1 MAVNKVDVPKS
12 STISSLIFK
21 HSEFGLAIGVLSI
34 IVVLI
39 VPLPTFLLDILITI
53 NISLS
58 FLILLVTLHVKQAL
72 EISAF
77 PSLLLFT
84 TLFRLALNVASTR
97 LILMHANA
105 GAVIASFG
113 NFVVG
118 GNVVIGMVIFI
129 ILTLIQFIVITKG
142 ATRVA
147 EVAARFTLDAMPG
160 KQMSIDADLNS
171 GMITE
176 EEARGRREAISQ
188 EAEFYGSM
196 DGASKFV
203 SGDAIAG
210 IVITLVNIAGGI
222 IIGGL
227 MQGMG
232 ISDALSTY
240 TILTVGDGLVSQ
252 IPSLINATS
261 AALLITKASTKTS
274 LGSELASQ
282 LLTIPRALA
291 FAAGILGFFS
301 LVPGLPKTPFIMMS
315 AFFGLMFY
323 VTRKSST
330 SGVVEKDGKEQEA
343 KKLKELKEPEKEI
356 EALLQVDR
364 MGVEVGYKL
373 VPLVDPKKTGGVLS
387 RINALRKQLAR
398 DMGAII
404 PPIRLRDN
412 LQLASNEYHIKIK
425 GQTVAKGEIQPDS
438 YLALGGEEQEP
449 IEGIKTVDPAY
460 GLPGVWISESKKDS
474 AESAGYTV
482 IDPTSVL
489 ITHLTEV
496 VKSHAHEIITR
507 EDIQKIIEN
516 LKKDSPTL
524 VNELT
529 PSILALGVVHE
540 VIRNLLRERI
550 SIRDFSTILETLIDH
565 APGTKDPDVLTEYV
579 RQRLCRTLCGQYQNE
594 ASKIS
599 TISFEPRLEQEIAN
613 SIHTTGNKAVLAL
626 EPNYAQKIIDAIAAT
641 MKKTYSSS
649 SDTVLLTSSTVRNH
663 IRKLIESA
671 IPYLPVLSYKE
682 IAPGIQIESLG
693 VVILAEGGERNK

>member
-12 STISSLIFK
+12 SMISSLIFK

-105 GAVIASFG
+105 GAVIAAFG

-142 ATRVA
+142 ATRVS

-176 EEARGRREAISQ
+176 EEARGRRETISQ

-274 LGSELASQ
+274 LGTELASQ

-315 AFFGLMFY
+315 AFFGLLFY

-649 SDTVLLTSSTVRNH
+649 SDTVLLTSSAVRNH

>member
-1 MAVNKVDVPKS
+1 MAVNKVDVTKS
-12 STISSLIFK
+12 SMISSLIFK

-39 VPLPTFLLDILITI
+39 VPLPTFLLDILITV

-105 GAVIASFG
+105 GAVIAAFG

-142 ATRVA
+142 ATRVS

-176 EEARGRREAISQ
+176 EEARGRRETISQ

-222 IIGGL
+222 IVGGL

-274 LGSELASQ
+274 LGSELSSQ
-282 LLTIPRALA
+282 LLTVPRALA

-301 LVPGLPKTPFIMMS
+301 LIPGLPKTPFIIMS
-315 AFFGLMFY
+315 IFFGLMFY
-323 VTRKSST
+323 VTRKNST
-330 SGVVEKDGKEQEA
+330 SGVMEKDGKEQEV
-343 KKLKELKEPEKEI
+343 KKLNELKEPEKEI

-425 GQTVAKGEIQPDS
+425 GQTVANGEIQPDS
-438 YLALGGEEQEP
+438 YLALGGEEQKP

-460 GLPGVWISESKKDS
+460 GLPGVWISESKKES

-496 VKSHAHEIITR
+496 IKSHAHEIITR

-529 PSILALGVVHE
+529 PNILPMGVVHE
-540 VIRNLLRERI
+540 VIRNLLREKI

-613 SIHTTGNKAVLAL
+613 SIHTTGNKSVLAL

-693 VVILAEGGERNK
+693 VVNLTNED

>member
-1 MAVNKVDVPKS
+1 MAENKLNMPGSPMAFLLKN
-12 STISSLIFK
+12 
-21 HSEFGLAIGVLSI
+21 SEYGLAVGVVSI
-34 IVVLI
+34 LIVLI
-39 VPLPTFLLDILITI
+39 IPLPTFLLDILITI

-58 FLILLVTLHVKQAL
+58 FLVLLVTLHVKRAL

-77 PSLLLFT
+77 PSLLLFV

-97 LILMHANA
+97 LILMNANA

-118 GNVVIGMVIFI
+118 GNVVVGMVIFI

-142 ATRVA
+142 ATRVS

-171 GMITE
+171 GLITE
-176 EEARGRREAISQ
+176 GEARSRRDDIAR

-210 IVITLVNIAGGI
+210 IVITLVNIAGGM

-227 MQGMG
+227 MQGMNL
-232 ISDALSTY
+232 SDALSTY

-261 AALLITKASTKTS
+261 AALLITKASSKVS
-274 LGSELASQ
+274 LGVELTSQ
-282 LLTIPRALA
+282 ILTIPRALA
-291 FAAGILGFFS
+291 FAAGILGFFG
-301 LVPGLPKTPFIMMS
+301 LIPGLPKTPFIIMS
-315 AFFGLMFY
+315 VFFGFMYY
-323 VTRKSST
+323 VTSRGST
-330 SGVVEKDGKEQEA
+330 SVATEKDGEQEA
-343 KKLKELKEPEKEI
+343 KRLKELREPESEI
-356 EALLQVDR
+356 ETLLQVDR
-364 MGVEVGYKL
+364 MGIEVGYKL
-373 VPLVDPKKTGGVLS
+373 VPLVDPKKAGGILS

-398 DMGAII
+398 DMGTII
-404 PPIRLRDN
+404 PPIRLRDY
-412 LQLASNEYHIKIK
+412 LRLAPNEYHIKIK
-425 GQTVAKGEIQPDS
+425 GETVAKGEIMPDS
-438 YLALGGEEQEP
+438 YLALGGGEEQEP

-460 GLPGVWISESKKDS
+460 GLPGVWISESKKES

-496 VKSHAHEIITR
+496 IKSHAHEIITR
-507 EDIQKIIEN
+507 EDIQKLIEN

-529 PSILALGVVHE
+529 PNVLTLGVVHE

-550 SIRDFSTILETLIDH
+550 SIRDFGTIIETLVDY
-565 APGTKDPDVLTEYV
+565 APSTKDPDVLTEYV
-579 RQRLCRTLCGQYQNE
+579 RQRLCRTLCGQYQDE
-594 ASKIS
+594 TSKIN
-599 TISFEPRLEQEIAN
+599 TISFEPRLEKEIAN
-613 SIHTTGNKAVLAL
+613 SIHTTGNKSVLAL
-626 EPNYAQKIIDAIAAT
+626 EPNYAQKIIDAITAAV
-641 MKKTYSSS
+641 KKTYSSS
-649 SDTVLLTSSTVRNH
+649 SSIVLLTSSAVRNH
-663 IRKLIESA
+663 IRKLIENA
-671 IPYLPVLSYKE
+671 IPFLPVLSYKE

-693 VVILAEGGERNK
+693 VVNLTNED